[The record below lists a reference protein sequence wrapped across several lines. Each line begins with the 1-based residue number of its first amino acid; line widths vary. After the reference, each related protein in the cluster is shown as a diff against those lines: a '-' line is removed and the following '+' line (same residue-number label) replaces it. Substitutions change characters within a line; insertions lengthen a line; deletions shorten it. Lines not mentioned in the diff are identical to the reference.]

1 VVAGGAKL
9 DTCRDVLELTYNSMQ
24 CGAIGVDM
32 GRNIWQSEYPAAILQ
47 AVKAIIHQGATVKEA
62 LDLSDG
68 LSIEAN
74 RRKTEFQI
82 TEEDIKTTSV
92 H

>member
-1 VVAGGAKL
+1 M
-9 DTCRDVLELTYNSMQ
+9 DTYKDVLELTYNSIQ

-47 AVKAIIHQGATVKEA
+47 AVKAIIHNNASVKEA
-62 LDLSDG
+62 LDMVTSLST
-68 LSIEAN
+68 EEN
-74 RRKTEFQI
+74 RRRSAFEVGDDDMKTSSI
-82 TEEDIKTTSV
+82 

>member
-1 VVAGGAKL
+1 M
-9 DTCRDVLELTYNSMQ
+9 DTYQEVLELTYNSLQ

-47 AVKAIIHQGATVKEA
+47 AVKAIIHQKATVKEA
-62 LDLSDG
+62 MDLVEN
-68 LSIEAN
+68 LSNTDN
-74 RRKTEFQI
+74 RRKPGFDVS
-82 TEEDIKTTSV
+82 EEDAKASSV